1 LWLGG
6 GWAGQ
11 ASVCVGMPPRT
22 HLERADSVHA
32 CDAPPHPP
40 HPLFRRQNWVE
51 VSRLAASV
59 PRPAGVTLS
68 YGTAGFRAKAAVLPS
83 TFLRMGFLAALR
95 AQQTKQV
102 RGTQPL

>member
-1 LWLGG
+1 MR
-6 GWAGQ
+6 ARH
-11 ASVCVGMPPRT
+11 AMHRRTPPIPY
-22 HLERADSVHA
+22 AI
-32 CDAPPHPP
+32 
-40 HPLFRRQNWVE
+40 RRQNWVE